1 MSSRNFRSAVMVGAV
16 GAALLVSLGSG
27 VAQAAGPDG
36 EVNVVVGGATVLDSV
51 PDAQAAQAAASMCA
65 APEPAMD
72 TMAAAVDDTGGSR
85 TACPGQAGKAVVI
98 AQNLPAAMES
108 SPVVPGTK
116 ASWGSGE
123 AAVNPSGPKPITGS
137 LPTSPDNMSSEN

>member
-1 MSSRNFRSAVMVGAV
+1 MNFKSAMVTGVVGA
-16 GAALLVSLGSG
+16 SLMLTAGLG

-65 APEPAMD
+65 VPEPALD
-72 TMAAAVDDTGGSR
+72 AIASQVDNTGGSQ
-85 TACPGQAGKAVVI
+85 TACTGHPGGAVVL
-98 AQNLPAAMES
+98 AQNLPAAMEL

-123 AAVNPSGPKPITGS
+123 AAAVPSGPDPISSS